1 MELRF
6 ILKQLILPP
15 GGFLLLILLAWL
27 LWHGLGRPRLAS
39 ACLLVGL
46 GGLWLFSLPVVM
58 EWAARQIE
66 REPALAEVQW
76 PELAQR
82 AEVIVILGSGR
93 EEADPAWGSDQPSAT
108 AIERLRYA
116 ARLQRASHLPILISG
131 GLHYGQPPSE
141 AALMAE
147 VLQRDFAVATHWR
160 EARSRT
166 TWENAQFSAQLLKAE
181 GISRV
186 VLVTQAAH
194 MPRARW
200 CFEQAGLDVV
210 AAPLGFLGVPNE
222 RPLGGWLPEGKA
234 LWQNTRLLNEALGM
248 LLYPWLYR

>member
-15 GGFLLLILLAWL
+15 GGLMLLILLAWL
-27 LWHGLGRPRLAS
+27 LWAWAGRPRLA
-39 ACLLVGL
+39 ALCLLCGL
-46 GGLWLFSLPVVM
+46 GGLWLLSLPVVV
-58 EWAARQIE
+58 EWGSRLIE
-66 REPALAEVQW
+66 REPALAEAQW
-76 PELAQR
+76 AQLGQR
-82 AEVIVILGSGR
+82 AEAIVVLGSGR
-93 EEADPAWGSDQPSAT
+93 EEADPAWGSDQPSVT

-116 ARLQRASHLPILISG
+116 ARLQRASGLPILISG
-131 GLHYGQPPSE
+131 GLHYGQLPSE

-147 VLQRDFAVATHWR
+147 ALQRDFAVATRWQ

-166 TWENAQFSAQLLKAE
+166 TWENAQYSAELLKAE
-181 GISRV
+181 GVRRV

-194 MPRARW
+194 MPRSRW
-200 CFEQAGLDVV
+200 CFERAGLEVV

-234 LWQNTRLLNEALGM
+234 LWQSTRLLNEAIGLAVYP
-248 LLYPWLYR
+248 LLYR

>member
-15 GGFLLLILLAWL
+15 GGFLVLLLFAWL
-27 LWHGLGRPRLAS
+27 LWAWLGRPRAAGLVVFIGLA
-39 ACLLVGL
+39 
-46 GGLWLFSLPVVM
+46 GLWLFSLPVVM

-66 REPALAEVQW
+66 REPALAEAQW
-76 PELAQR
+76 PGLAQQ

-93 EEADPAWGSDQPSAT
+93 EEADPAWGGDQPSVT

-116 ARLQRASHLPILISG
+116 ARLQRASQLPVLISG

-141 AALMAE
+141 AQLMAD
-147 VLQRDFAVATHWR
+147 VLQRDFSVPTRWR
-160 EARSRT
+160 EERSRT
-166 TWENAQFSAQLLKAE
+166 TWENAQFSAELLKTE
-181 GISRV
+181 GVRRV

-200 CFEQAGLDVV
+200 CFERAGLEVV

-222 RPLGGWLPEGKA
+222 RPVGGWLPESKA

-248 LLYPWLYR
+248 AVYPLIYR

>member
-15 GGFLLLILLAWL
+15 GGLLLLILLAWL
-27 LWHGLGRPRLAS
+27 LWVWVGRPRLAS
-39 ACLLVGL
+39 ACLLIGL
-46 GGLWLFSLPVVM
+46 GGLWLLSLPVVV
-58 EWAARQIE
+58 ERAARLLE
-66 REPALAEVQW
+66 REPALLEVHW
-76 PELAQR
+76 PGLAQH
-82 AEVIVILGSGR
+82 AAAIVVLGSGR
-93 EEADPAWGSDQPSAT
+93 EEADPAWGDDQPSAS

-116 ARLQRASHLPILISG
+116 ARLHRASGLPILISG

-141 AALMAE
+141 AAMMAG
-147 VLQRDFAVATHWR
+147 VLQRDFNVPTRWQ
-160 EARSRT
+160 EERSRT
-166 TWENAQFSAQLLKAE
+166 TWENARFSAQLLKAQ
-181 GISRV
+181 GVNRV

-200 CFEQAGLDVV
+200 CFERAGLQVV

-234 LWQNTRLLNEALGM
+234 LWQSTRLLNEAFGLLVYP
-248 LLYPWLYR
+248 LLYR